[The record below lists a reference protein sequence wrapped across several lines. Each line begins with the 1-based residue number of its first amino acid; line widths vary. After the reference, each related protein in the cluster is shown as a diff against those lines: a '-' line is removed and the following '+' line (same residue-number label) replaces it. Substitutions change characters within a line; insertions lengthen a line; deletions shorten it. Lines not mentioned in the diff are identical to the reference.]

1 MVAFGSL
8 WQLRGPAGDRI
19 FGSARG
25 RAHHLVGQAQCK
37 LGCDG
42 GDPVRPYRQYVRPDP
57 FRTRLYRRLFHDVSE
72 LRNGLHVQWK
82 REDKSNDLA
91 TIRPADH
98 RRRRDRL
105 WSAMMSKPSLVDS
118 GGAGFLGKRSMQH
131 RCNNGEVAARARL
144 ARTWLLPAAR
154 FALPAAVAPARGQV
168 VLFVNGAPITEL
180 DIAQRA
186 KLIQLTLHK
195 TAPRQEVINDLID
208 DKIKISVGRRFHLD
222 ITSDDVDKQFVE
234 MGGRMRM
241 SKQAFENVLIQ
252 AGIDP
257 SIMKDHIKAEISWTT
272 VVQGKFQ
279 SRLHVNEKDVL
290 QAMQSDKDA
299 KPGEDEPKATPT
311 GYEYVLRPILVG
323 IGRGAGADAAETR
336 KKEAEALRARFENCE
351 SGVPAARA
359 LRDVVVRNQIIKP
372 SDDLQD

>member
-1 MVAFGSL
+1 
-8 WQLRGPAGDRI
+8 
-19 FGSARG
+19 
-25 RAHHLVGQAQCK
+25 
-37 LGCDG
+37 
-42 GDPVRPYRQYVRPDP
+42 
-57 FRTRLYRRLFHDVSE
+57 
-72 LRNGLHVQWK
+72 
-82 REDKSNDLA
+82 
-91 TIRPADH
+91 
-98 RRRRDRL
+98 
-105 WSAMMSKPSLVDS
+105 MSKPSLVDS

-131 RCNNGEVAARARL
+131 RCNNGEVAARAGL
-144 ARTWLLPAAR
+144 ARTWLLPAAV
-154 FALPAAVAPARGQV
+154 FALLAAAAPARGQV

-180 DIAQRA
+180 DITQRA
-186 KLIQLTLHK
+186 KLIQLTVHK
-195 TAPRQEVINDLID
+195 TASRQEVINDLID

-299 KPGEDEPKATPT
+299 KPGEDGQKANPT
-311 GYEYVLRPILVG
+311 GYEYVLRPILFV

-372 SDDLQD
+372 SDDLQDNIRQILDSVPVGHLTAPEVTSRGVELFAVCAKREAKLESAAKKAIQNKLFNANFEAQGKRFLEELRKTAMIEYKEPPEPIKEIKGKKSPKPARETNAKAPGVKTQ

>member
-1 MVAFGSL
+1 
-8 WQLRGPAGDRI
+8 
-19 FGSARG
+19 
-25 RAHHLVGQAQCK
+25 
-37 LGCDG
+37 
-42 GDPVRPYRQYVRPDP
+42 
-57 FRTRLYRRLFHDVSE
+57 
-72 LRNGLHVQWK
+72 
-82 REDKSNDLA
+82 
-91 TIRPADH
+91 
-98 RRRRDRL
+98 
-105 WSAMMSKPSLVDS
+105 MSKPSLVDS

-131 RCNNGEVAARARL
+131 RCNNGEVAARAGL
-144 ARTWLLPAAR
+144 ARTWLLPAAV
-154 FALPAAVAPARGQV
+154 FALLAAAAPARGQV

-257 SIMKDHIKAEISWTT
+257 SIMKDHIKAEISWAT

-299 KPGEDEPKATPT
+299 KPGEDGQKANPT
-311 GYEYVLRPILVG
+311 GYEYVLRPILFV

-372 SDDLQD
+372 SDDLQDNIRQILDSVPVGHLTAPEVTSRGVELFAVCAKREAKLESAAKKAIQNKLFNANFEAQGKRFLEELRKTAMIEYKEPPEPIKEIKGKKSPKPARETNAKAPGVKTQ

>member
-1 MVAFGSL
+1 
-8 WQLRGPAGDRI
+8 
-19 FGSARG
+19 
-25 RAHHLVGQAQCK
+25 
-37 LGCDG
+37 
-42 GDPVRPYRQYVRPDP
+42 
-57 FRTRLYRRLFHDVSE
+57 
-72 LRNGLHVQWK
+72 
-82 REDKSNDLA
+82 
-91 TIRPADH
+91 
-98 RRRRDRL
+98 
-105 WSAMMSKPSLVDS
+105 MSKPSLVDS

-131 RCNNGEVAARARL
+131 RCNNGEVAARAGL
-144 ARTWLLPAAR
+144 ARTWLLPAAV
-154 FALPAAVAPARGQV
+154 FALLAAAAPARGQV

-180 DIAQRA
+180 DITQRA

-299 KPGEDEPKATPT
+299 KPGEDGQKANPT
-311 GYEYVLRPILVG
+311 GYEYVLRPILFV

-372 SDDLQD
+372 SDDLQDNIRQILDSVPVGHLTAPEVTSRGVELFAVCAKREAKLESAAKKAIQNKLFNANFEAQGKRFLEELRKTAMIEYKEPPEPIKEIKGKKSPKPARETNAKAPGVKTQ